1 MALRVHHLNCGSMC
15 PPLAHL
21 VNERG
26 LLVCHCLLIEG
37 PRGLVL
43 VDTGMG
49 TLDCDPRTTR
59 ITRLFKTLVGARLDP
74 RETALAQVR
83 GLGFDP
89 ADVRDIVVTHLDL
102 DHAGGLSDFPRAR
115 VHIDDAELAAAL
127 KPTFRD
133 SIRYIKAQWSH
144 GADWRRHKAVP
155 GGERWFGF
163 DRVRDIAGLGDDLLM
178 IPLPGH
184 SAGHAGVAVRS
195 GDGWLL
201 HAGDAYFHHSEI
213 TDTPHPS
220 IPIRLIEAMDDADRT
235 ARLAN
240 QIRLREL
247 AGRGEVRVMSAH
259 DPIELEQ
266 AQERAA
272 SAAA

>member
-1 MALRVHHLNCGSMC
+1 MKVHHINCGTMC
-15 PPLAHL
+15 PMLGKSMVHPS
-21 VNERG
+21 G
-26 LLVCHCLLIEG
+26 KMVCHCLLIESAA
-37 PRGLVL
+37 GLIL
-43 VDTGMG
+43 VDTGLG
-49 TLDCDPRTTR
+49 LAETAQRNLLPWRFTR
-59 ITRLFKTLVGARLDP
+59 IVRPLLDP
-74 RETALAQVR
+74 AETAAEQVER
-83 GLGFDP
+83 LGF
-89 ADVRDIVVTHLDL
+89 ARSDVRHIVATHLDV
-102 DHAGGLSDFPRAR
+102 DHAGGLPDFPHAKIHVHELEHAAMLARAGGFER
-115 VHIDDAELAAAL
+115 Q
-127 KPTFRD
+127 
-133 SIRYIKAQWSH
+133 RYRPHHFAH
-144 GADWRRHKAVP
+144 GPQFQRYDGAR
-155 GGERWFGF
+155 GEPWFGF
-163 DRVRDIAGLGDDLLM
+163 EAVELAHGLPPELLL

-184 SAGHAGVAVRS
+184 SFGHCGVAVDR
-195 GDGWLL
+195 GRAGWLL